1 MLVWLMSKEECKI
14 SLYKCP
20 AYAFSILVKRFSPE
34 LPEKHFFF
42 CFLKKG
48 GNSKFNSSGNPI
60 VNFSIRELDV
70 SEI

>member
-20 AYAFSILVKRFSPE
+20 AYAYAFSILVKRFNPE

-42 CFLKKG
+42 VFWKKVEIQ
-48 GNSKFNSSGNPI
+48 SLI
-60 VNFSIRELDV
+60 QV
-70 SEI
+70 STQFWIFRFESWM